1 MYLSFLRICKRNSS
15 GGEQRKKKEL
25 LCLEGDVRII
35 KKRIRRTI
43 ITLITIKSNNS
54 KQTD

>member
-25 LCLEGDVRII
+25 LCLEGDFRII